1 MSKLPF
7 DDEPMAPGAPPS
19 AAEGPSGETSP
30 KLAPATAASKRGPEV
45 PAVPNTPPKARYEFS
60 PKLTAGTAP
69 PASMPP
75 VSTAPTR
82 QVLTVSELSAT
93 IRDTL
98 ESRFQAVWVE
108 GEISNARLWNTGHL
122 YFTLKDSASQV
133 KAVIFRGSL
142 RYLKFKPEDGLRVVA
157 RGKISVYDVKGEYQ
171 LICEHLEPQGFGP
184 LQVAFEQLKKKLAA
198 DGLFEAARKRPLPA
212 LPRRIGLVTSIDGA
226 ALRDMVRVLRRRYPN
241 AHLIIA
247 PTRVQGEGAA
257 GEIARALK
265 LVARVPHVDV
275 IIVGRGGGSLEDLWA
290 FNEEVV
296 ARAIAASP
304 VPVISGV
311 GHETDTTIADFVA
324 DLRAA
329 TPSAAAEMVVGRKDQ
344 FFAHIDRICERL
356 DAAMGHRLRR
366 LESRLHLLEARPGYA
381 GYPGRLA
388 FRGRHVSELTSALR
402 HGAGQA
408 VARRSRR
415 HELLRRSLD
424 QFDPRHRL
432 GAIRTR
438 LVSREAQLT
447 AAARRRVTHAQGRL
461 GGLAARLEGLSPLA
475 VLGRGYAVTW
485 DAARTR
491 IIRDAATLRAG
502 DAIRVTLERGSLDAT
517 ITRTHGPND

>member
-7 DDEPMAPGAPPS
+7 DEEPTPRVPIVPRVPEVPRVP
-19 AAEGPSGETSP
+19 AAP
-30 KLAPATAASKRGPEV
+30 KLAPVTRASEGGPV
-45 PAVPNTPPKARYEFS
+45 
-60 PKLTAGTAP
+60 
-69 PASMPP
+69 
-75 VSTAPTR
+75 R

-98 ESRFQAVWVE
+98 ETKFQAVWVE

-122 YFTLKDSASQV
+122 YFTLKDSASQI

-142 RYLKFKPEDGLRVVA
+142 RYLKFKPEDGMRVVA

-171 LICEHLEPQGFGP
+171 LICEHMEPQGFGP
-184 LQVAFEQLKKKLAA
+184 LQVAFEQLKKKLATE
-198 DGLFEAARKRPLPA
+198 GLFEASRKRALPA

-241 AHLIIA
+241 AHLVIS

-257 GEIARALK
+257 AEVARALK
-265 LVARVPHVDV
+265 LVGRVPHVDV
-275 IIVGRGGGSLEDLWA
+275 IIVARGGGSLEDLWA
-290 FNEEVV
+290 FNEEAV

-329 TPSAAAEMVVGRKDQ
+329 TPSAAAELVVRRKDE
-344 FFAHIDRICERL
+344 FFSHLDRIGERL
-356 DAAMGHRLRR
+356 DAAMGNRLRR
-366 LESRLHLLEARPGYA
+366 LESRLHSLEARPGYS
-381 GYPGRLA
+381 GLPGRLA

-402 HGAGQA
+402 HGVGQSL
-408 VARRSRR
+408 ARRGRR
-415 HELLRRSLD
+415 HEVLRRSLD

-432 GAIRTR
+432 AAIRTR
-438 LVSREAQLT
+438 LVSRDAQLA
-447 AAARRRVTHAQGRL
+447 AAARRRVTASQGRF

-485 DAARTR
+485 NAERTL
-491 IIRDAATLRAG
+491 IIRDTSTLRVG
-502 DAIRVTLERGSLDAT
+502 DEVSVTLQRGQFGAT
-517 ITRTHGPND
+517 VTAITNKQEITGE

>member
-1 MSKLPF
+1 MSRLPF
-7 DDEPMAPGAPPS
+7 DEEPAPPPTVPKVPVVPQGVVPTVS
-19 AAEGPSGETSP
+19 APAAAGRFGEASP
-30 KLAPATAASKRGPEV
+30 KLAAEARASAGGPV
-45 PAVPNTPPKARYEFS
+45 
-60 PKLTAGTAP
+60 
-69 PASMPP
+69 
-75 VSTAPTR
+75 R

-93 IRDTL
+93 IRDAL
-98 ESRFQAVWVE
+98 ETKFQNVWVE

-122 YFTLKDSASQV
+122 YFTLKDSASQI
-133 KAVIFRGSL
+133 KCVIFRGAL

-171 LICEHLEPQGFGP
+171 LICEHLEPQGYGP

-198 DGLFEAARKRPLPA
+198 EGLFETSRKRPLPA

-241 AHLIIA
+241 AHLVIA
-247 PTRVQGEGAA
+247 PTRVQGEGSA
-257 GEIARALK
+257 GEVARALK
-265 LVARVPHVDV
+265 LVARVSQVDV
-275 IIVGRGGGSLEDLWA
+275 IILARGGGSLEDLWA

-311 GHETDTTIADFVA
+311 GHETDVTIADFVA

-329 TPSAAAEMVVGRKDQ
+329 TPSAAAELVVRRKDE
-344 FFAHIDRICERL
+344 FFSHIDRIGERL
-356 DAAMGHRLRR
+356 DAAMGNRLRR
-366 LESRLHLLEARPGYA
+366 LESRLHSLEARTGYA
-381 GYPGRLA
+381 GFPGRLA
-388 FRGRHVSELTSALR
+388 FRGRHVSELASAVR
-402 HGAGQA
+402 HGVRQSI
-408 VARRSRR
+408 ARRLRR
-415 HELLRRSLD
+415 HDLLRRSLD

-432 GAIRTR
+432 AAIRTR
-438 LVSREAQLT
+438 LVARDGQLA
-447 AAARRRVTHAQGRL
+447 AAARRRITGSQGRL
-461 GGLAARLEGLSPLA
+461 GGLAARLDGLSPLA

-491 IIRDAATLRAG
+491 IIRDAATLREG
-502 DAIRVTLERGSLDAT
+502 DGINVTLERGSLDAT

>member
-7 DDEPMAPGAPPS
+7 DEDPP
-19 AAEGPSGETSP
+19 
-30 KLAPATAASKRGPEV
+30 
-45 PAVPNTPPKARYEFS
+45 TPPKVTPSAPPAASARTRYEFS
-60 PKLTAGTAP
+60 PKLTAAP
-69 PASMPP
+69 PVETKLAVP
-75 VSTAPTR
+75 VR

-93 IRDTL
+93 IRNAL
-98 ESRFQAVWVE
+98 ESKFQNVWVE

-122 YFTLKDSASQV
+122 YFTLKDSASQI
-133 KAVIFRGSL
+133 KSVIFRGSL

-198 DGLFEAARKRPLPA
+198 EGLFETARKRPLPA

-241 AHLIIA
+241 AHLVIS

-257 GEIARALK
+257 GEVARAIK
-265 LVARVPHVDV
+265 LVARVSHVDV
-275 IIVGRGGGSLEDLWA
+275 IIVGRGGGSLEDLCA

-311 GHETDTTIADFVA
+311 GHETDVTIADFVA

-329 TPSAAAEMVVGRKDQ
+329 TPSAAAELVVRRKDE
-344 FFAHIDRICERL
+344 FFAHIDRLGERL
-356 DAAMGHRLRR
+356 DASMGDRLRR
-366 LESRLHLLEARPGYA
+366 LESRLHMLEARSGYS
-381 GYPGRLA
+381 GFPGRLA
-388 FRGRHVSELTSALR
+388 FRGRHVSELASALR
-402 HGAGQA
+402 HGVGQGL
-408 VARRSRR
+408 ARRARR
-415 HELLRRSLD
+415 HDLLRRSLD

-438 LVSREAQLT
+438 LVSRDAQLA
-447 AAARRRVTHAQGRL
+447 AAARRRITMSQGRF

-491 IIRDAATLRAG
+491 IIRDAATLGPG
-502 DAIRVTLERGSLDAT
+502 DEVAVTLARGGFEATVKRSL
-517 ITRTHGPND
+517 IPEP